1 MAGELEQELG
11 DFFGALDRMEVDPLI
26 DRMADDMQ
34 GVDEMSLFHSVPIS
48 S

>member
-1 MAGELEQELG
+1 MAGELEHELR
-11 DFFGALDRMEVDPLI
+11 DFFAALDRSEVEPLI